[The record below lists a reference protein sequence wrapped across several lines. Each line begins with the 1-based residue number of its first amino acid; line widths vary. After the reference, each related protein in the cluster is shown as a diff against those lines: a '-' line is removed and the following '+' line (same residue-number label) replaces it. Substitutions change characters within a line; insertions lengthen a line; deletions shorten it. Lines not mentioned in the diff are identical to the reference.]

1 LIQWFFYLKNISKK
15 TGCKMRQKNSS
26 YQSIDNYFIRNT
38 IGLSSAE
45 FFWGLALPVL
55 FESAFLQIFLK
66 QIGASNKIVGL
77 IPAILAA
84 GIMLF
89 SLMSAWMT
97 SHLIHKKRAV
107 ILSHMAASIPFL
119 LFGIALP
126 YIDSSHRIIIFLIA
140 YIAFAFTLG
149 ITLPLWQNFI
159 VKIFTPAN
167 TLKANSIM
175 MTAQIFARLIGSFFI
190 FKSVEKYSFSVES
203 ASIIFISAGIMFFT
217 GSFFFILT
225 HEPAGST
232 DGLRLKPHNFKTMK
246 AAADHILRNRNYL
259 RYLAGTIE
267 SFATVSVLSFYA
279 NYAVEFK
286 GIEKGIAAG
295 GFLAC
300 IYSAGV
306 LTNIFLGWLN
316 FFTLKTKFLIAR
328 TAAVAGSVILI
339 FSNTL
344 PLFLLVSFIMGISRG
359 VNQSANAPAVKLL
372 SGLEDATDYFAI
384 SAIIIFP
391 LSFSI
396 PLISGVIIDA
406 LSAYGGVS
414 YIAVFIIL
422 AFIQSTGLIFTILT
436 DFRPEFTLN
445 D

>member
-1 LIQWFFYLKNISKK
+1 MNQKKNP
-15 TGCKMRQKNSS
+15 GQP
-26 YQSIDNYFIRNT
+26 IDAYFARNT

-77 IPAILAA
+77 VPSILAT

-107 ILSHMAASIPFL
+107 ILAHIAASLPFL
-119 LFGIALP
+119 IFGIILP
-126 YIDSSHRIIIFLIA
+126 HIPSSQKIGMFLTA
-140 YIAFAFTLG
+140 YIVFAFTLG
-149 ITLPLWQNFI
+149 LTLPLWQNFI
-159 VKIFTPAN
+159 VKVFSPLN

-190 FKSVEKYSFSVES
+190 FKSVEKYSFSIES
-203 ASIIFISAGIMFFT
+203 SSLIFISVGIMFFI
-217 GSFFFILT
+217 GSFFFMIV
-225 HEPAGST
+225 HEPSGERTGSRST
-232 DGLRLKPHNFKTMK
+232 PHNIKTL
-246 AAADHILRNRNYL
+246 ADAADHIFKNKNYL
-259 RYLAGTIE
+259 KYLAGTTE

-286 GIEKGIAAG
+286 GIPKEIAAG
-295 GFLAC
+295 LFVAC
-300 IYSAGV
+300 IYTAGV
-306 LTNIFLGWLN
+306 LTNIILGWLN

-328 TAAVAGSVILI
+328 TAAVAGTIILI

-344 PLFLLVSFIMGISRG
+344 SFFLLVSFIFGISRG

-372 SGLEDATDYFAI
+372 SGLDDATDYFAI
-384 SAIIIFP
+384 STIIIFP

-396 PLISGVIIDA
+396 PVVSGMIIDL
-406 LSAYGGVS
+406 LSSHGSFS
-414 YIAVFIIL
+414 YIAVFITL
-422 AFIQSTGLIFTILT
+422 AVLQSTGLLFTVFT
-436 DFRPEFTLN
+436 DFNPEFNKN
-445 D
+445 DKA